1 MSANS
6 LRTVARIILGIG
18 VIAAILAFAAG
29 EASVFQSV
37 LAAAVVFTPGLF
49 MWAVLMGLAELVRS
63 AVGERE
69 RVA

>member
-18 VIAAILAFAAG
+18 IVAAILAFAAG
-29 EASVFQSV
+29 EVNVFQSA

-49 MWAVLMGLAELVRS
+49 MWAVLTGLAELVQS

-69 RVA
+69 RMA